1 LLARL
6 INKRPGQIPWALS
19 SPKSVVLVALEPTTS
34 ASAGQLRNLLSWI
47 AKCVVWPFRTIG

>member
-1 LLARL
+1 
-6 INKRPGQIPWALS
+6 LS
-19 SPKSVVLVALEPTTS
+19 SPKSVVLAVLEPTTS